1 METLNFIKNDKQD
14 WEAEFEATG
23 DFNLHLERFK
33 KGTVTILQKTYKE
46 GEYAFSNEF
55 PYYHNNFDFD
65 FTGLIYPKM
74 IKVVSDSEVLLGI
87 VTQ

>member
-1 METLNFIKNDKQD
+1 METLNFIENDRQD

-23 DFNLHLERFK
+23 DFNLHLERPK
-33 KGTVTILQKTYKE
+33 KGTITILQKTYKD

-65 FTGLIYPKM
+65 FAGLVYPKM
-74 IKVVSDSEVLLGI
+74 IKVISDCEVLVGV